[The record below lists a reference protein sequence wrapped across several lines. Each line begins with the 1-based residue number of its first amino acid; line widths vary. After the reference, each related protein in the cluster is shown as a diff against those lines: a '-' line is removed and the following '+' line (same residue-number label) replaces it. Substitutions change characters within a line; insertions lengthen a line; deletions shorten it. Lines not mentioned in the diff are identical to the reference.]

1 MNIKYTDVLSNP
13 SQNIHNG
20 LNLYEKRW
28 LPLSLRN
35 SNDSQWD
42 LHEPVKEIYR
52 FVKKYQCNF

>member
-1 MNIKYTDVLSNP
+1 MNIKFTDILFNP

-52 FVKKYQCNF
+52 FVKKIY